1 MQKPFSK
8 YNQLTV
14 SELKEILK
22 SKNLPVSGTKNVL
35 INRLEEYDIN
45 KKVEE
50 NTTLKEKK
58 IKIKCSECSTILKVP
73 KSYSGKIKCPVCSIE
88 QEVDMEKIEDLERSD
103 IFSFFISNYQK
114 IINKLKA
121 LDNKN
126 ISIAIS
132 ISAGFLLIVAILTF
146 LSAFTLE
153 TVCPEED
160 RKIII
165 VDGEEVISCTV
176 TDIQSEK
183 FLWETETFDRL
194 FTACCMILPLSLLLA
209 IVGYSIREEVDGR
222 LSVSNPLQKHQNNK
236 ISVNLLDSENEKS
249 STTLVDKSTKVIQL
263 SILGFSIGVSLL
275 TIILTI
281 LVIIFFVWAIYLL
294 LSSGSWFA

>member
-1 MQKPFSK
+1 MKTSNSFSTYDFALATVHTTEK
-8 YNQLTV
+8 TENNLNSSTIVTDTSASTNPTPTKNNKDSNIDNTYESLSNYNTDLFSTNSSSITPT
-14 SELKEILK
+14 SEINRSLI
-22 SKNLPVSGTKNVL
+22 NLTKNVRR
-35 INRLEEYDIN
+35 NMRTAKNEFDN
-45 KKVEE
+45 FFKQNSE
-50 NTTLKEKK
+50 NTESGIPFSPQSK
-58 IKIKCSECSTILKVP
+58 IP
-73 KSYSGKIKCPVCSIE
+73 
-88 QEVDMEKIEDLERSD
+88 LE
-103 IFSFFISNYQK
+103 
-114 IINKLKA
+114 
-121 LDNKN
+121 
-126 ISIAIS
+126 SIADEIK
-132 ISAGFLLIVAILTF
+132 
-146 LSAFTLE
+146 
-153 TVCPEED
+153 P
-160 RKIII
+160 
-165 VDGEEVISCTV
+165 
-176 TDIQSEK
+176 DIQSEK

-222 LSVSNPLQKHQNNK
+222 LSVSSPLQKHQNNK